1 MSDTVLNIEG
11 ILKEWDQDSNIP
23 VHQLDETSR
32 QIPSLHAKYLEYL
45 TVTKLALRRAES
57 AQKVLLKDKW
67 LYYNGKMDQEE
78 LMEKGWNP
86 DPFNGLK
93 ILKGEMDYYYDSDPE
108 IQRSEDR
115 IVALKTQID
124 SLTDILNMIKWR
136 HSTIKNMIDYR
147 RFEAGG

>member
-1 MSDTVLNIEG
+1 MLNIEA
-11 ILKEWDQDSNIP
+11 IHKEWAEDSVIP
-23 VHQLDETSR
+23 MHQLDETSR
-32 QIPSLHAKYLEYL
+32 QIPMLHAKYLEYL
-45 TVTKLALRRAES
+45 TVTKLTLRRAEAS
-57 AQKVLLKDKW
+57 QKILLKEKW
-67 LYYNGKMDQEE
+67 LYYNGKMDPQT
-78 LMEKGWNP
+78 LQEKGWDP

-108 IQRSEDR
+108 ISKSEDR
-115 IVALKTQID
+115 IVALKAQID

>member
-1 MSDTVLNIEG
+1 MLNIEA
-11 ILKEWDQDSNIP
+11 IHKEWTEDSVIP
-23 VHQLDETSR
+23 MHQLDETAR
-32 QIPSLHAKYLEYL
+32 QIPMLHAKYLEYL
-45 TVTKLALRRAES
+45 TVTKLTLRRAEAS
-57 AQKVLLKDKW
+57 QKILLKEKW
-67 LYYNGKMDQEE
+67 LYYNGKMDPQT
-78 LMEKGWNP
+78 LQEKGWDP

-108 IQRSEDR
+108 ISKSEDR
-115 IVALKTQID
+115 IVALKAQID